1 MKNFVLPFLFS
12 SFLFLSTYADET
24 LVCRLADADG
34 RYREHNFDADS
45 IHLDIRFDVRTG
57 TVFGVERFA
66 FKPIQPDVDSIFLD
80 APFINI
86 QSVMFS
92 GTSNQELLKFS
103 TNDKGVAIYF
113 PSKLDWN
120 KHYSIVIK
128 YEAQPRKGL
137 YFIGWKDSLN
147 ISRKQIWTQG
157 QGIDNRNWFPCYD
170 DVNDKAVTST
180 SITFDKNYTVVS
192 NGILLSV
199 QENTDNTKTWNYS
212 MNKPQVPYLVM
223 IAIDK
228 FAYKDYPSKSGVVS
242 RQYYYAD
249 RPQDIA
255 ATYRYSS
262 EMMDWMQEELGVP
275 YPWPTYANVP
285 VQDFMY
291 GAMENTTATVFGDF
305 YLHDERAAIERP
317 YLSTNAHELTHQWFG
332 DYITEWSATHHWLHE
347 SFATY
352 YAKHFTATVNGN
364 DNYEFS
370 KYNEAKSAMNADEK
384 DRYPVAHSKAGSS
397 RHYPK
402 GSFVIDMLRYVVGD
416 AVFKKTI
423 TAYLKKHAYGLVD
436 SHDFFRAF
444 IENSGIN
451 LDWFFEQ
458 WIYKSG
464 FPIYNIRTERAGEL
478 LLVIVEQKQ
487 QLDSLQSLFKMPINI
502 GLYSNQGK
510 VKAQQFWI
518 QNKIDTCILALDAK
532 QQNYFIVF
540 DEGFHVIKK
549 TTEDKTTAQWLL
561 QAKFASHAIDRYLA
575 LLALKENTLAEKRN
589 TLIETFKQ
597 DKADFVRGE
606 AMAQL
611 ANDKHPKSVE
621 IMKAAYSDKNFLL
634 RRVALEKTDTISKKL
649 LPFAEKLLE
658 DTSYIT
664 IELALKKL
672 AKAYPNRKE
681 AYLTVTK
688 GVEGISKNVRIAW
701 LELQAQSNSDIFWKE
716 LVQYT
721 SHSYEFRTRTKAMDA
736 IENLNFWNLDLINN
750 LLDASV
756 NPNRRLAGPA
766 KGLIK
771 HLQKQSDFAAEY
783 ETAKQNF
790 NCKDWQRE
798 LLK

>member
-1 MKNFVLPFLFS
+1 MKFSALFILLWFVF
-12 SFLFLSTYADET
+12 TANAEEKMI
-24 LVCRLADADG
+24 CRLADSDG
-34 RYREHNFDADS
+34 RYREHNFDTDS
-45 IHLDIRFDVRTG
+45 IHLDIRFDVNSG
-57 TVFGVERFA
+57 IVFGLERMV
-66 FKPIQPDVDSIFLD
+66 FKPIQPEIDSIFLD
-80 APFINI
+80 APFIAI
-86 QSVMFS
+86 QSVLL
-92 GTSNQELLKFS
+92 SNSSNRENLKFNS
-103 TNDKGVAIYF
+103 NDKGVSIYF
-113 PSKLDWN
+113 SKKLDWE
-120 KHYSIVIK
+120 KSYSIEIK

-137 YFIGWKDSLN
+137 YFIGWKDTAN

-180 SITFDKNYTVVS
+180 SITFDKDYTVVS
-192 NGILLSV
+192 NGLLLSTI
-199 QENTDNTKTWNYS
+199 ENPDKTKTWNYA
-212 MNKPQVPYLVM
+212 MTKPQVPYLVM

-242 RQYYYAD
+242 RQYYYSD
-249 RPQDIA
+249 RPQDVA

-352 YAKHFTATVNGN
+352 YAKHFTATVNGI
-364 DNYEFS
+364 DNYEFA
-370 KYNEAKSAMNADEK
+370 KYNEAKSAITSDEK

-423 TAYLKKHAYGLVD
+423 TAYLKKHAYNLVD
-436 SHDFFRAF
+436 THDFFRAF
-444 IENSGIN
+444 MEHSGVN

-458 WIYKSG
+458 WIYRSG
-464 FPIYNIRTERAGEL
+464 FPVYDIRTEKYDKQ

-487 QLDSLQSLFKMPINI
+487 QLDSLQSLFKMPVNI

-510 VKAQQFWI
+510 VKSQQFWL
-518 QNKIDTCILALDAK
+518 QNKIDTCIISIEAK
-532 QQNYFIVF
+532 SKNHFIIF
-540 DEGFHVIKK
+540 DEGYYLIKK
-549 TTEDKTTAQWLL
+549 TTENKTASHWML

-575 LLALKENTLAEKRN
+575 LLALKDIAIPEKRN
-589 TLIETFKQ
+589 TLLDVFKQ
-597 DKADFVRGE
+597 EKADFVRGE
-606 AMAQL
+606 VVAQL
-611 ANDKHPKSVE
+611 ANDSHPNSIELLKT
-621 IMKAAYSDKNFLL
+621 ALADNNFLI
-634 RRVALEKTDTISKKL
+634 RRAALEKMDSIDKKL
-649 LPFAEKLLE
+649 LPFAEKLLL

-664 IELALKKL
+664 IELALRKL
-672 AKAYPNRKE
+672 SKAYPERK
-681 AYLTVTK
+681 ASYLNQVK
-688 GVEGISKNVRIAW
+688 DIEGISKNIQIAW
-701 LELQAQSNSDIFWKE
+701 LELQIKTNTDAYWKE

-721 SHSYEFRTRTKAMDA
+721 SPSYEFRTRTKAMDA
-736 IENLNFWNLDLINN
+736 IENLNFWNDELINN

-766 KGLIK
+766 KNLIK
-771 HLQKQSDFAAEY
+771 QLQKQTDFDKAY
-783 ETAKQNF
+783 EKAKTNF
-790 NCKDWQRE
+790 NCKDWERA